1 MTASS
6 TGRNRIAFWPGGEI
20 NTSMR
25 SPFIRRPAIDR
36 INGLHEGNAGRSVR
50 MVHTR
55 WGGAAISISVIIS
68 RTVVAFHSLFEL
80 AGFET
85 REDPITF
92 LSKHYQAGQPKAL
105 NSDGLWGRIS
115 LPQEFLGAPPKA
127 PKAYG
132 RDGSQVSP
140 GRPWRA
146 RFFSARRCKG
156 GPSQNRPRVS
166 WRETGRGRRPT
177 SDGAGRC
184 WLAELLAPWRQ

>member
-115 LPQEFLGAPPKA
+115 LPQEFLGPRQWHQWPTAGTPPRSRRAARGTPVSSRHAGARGAPAKIA
-127 PKAYG
+127 H
-132 RDGSQVSP
+132 
-140 GRPWRA
+140 GRPGEIFDVADGQHRMA
-146 RFFSARRCKG
+146 RTNEPAG
-156 GPSQNRPRVS
+156 G
-166 WRETGRGRRPT
+166 
-177 SDGAGRC
+177 
-184 WLAELLAPWRQ
+184 APAQLD